1 MAKILVVE
9 DDRLVA
15 QAVVD
20 ALKYAQHTVEWVD
33 DGKEGL
39 DRLLLYHYDIAI
51 LDLNLPTISGLE
63 IAQSYRASGGMLPLL
78 MLTGRSDITDK
89 ESGFDSG
96 VDDYLTKPFE
106 VRELIARIRVLLR
119 RPQQTVPDSITI
131 GDLSLNTREGTA
143 TFHGKEVR
151 LLKKERTILEFLM
164 RHPNQIFSVQELLNR
179 LWSSESDSSEDAVRQ
194 CIARL
199 RSKLSEGE
207 QQGPIITVKGLG
219 YKITTSAPQ
228 RE

>member
-20 ALKYAQHTVEWVD
+20 ALKFAQHIVECVD

-39 DRLLLYHYDIAI
+39 DRLLLYQYDIAI
-51 LDLNLPTISGLE
+51 LDLNLPSMTGIE
-63 IAQSYRASGGMLPLL
+63 IARNYRASGGMLPLL
-78 MLTGRSDITDK
+78 MLTGRGDISDK

-96 VDDYLTKPFE
+96 VDDYLTKPFD
-106 VRELIARIRVLLR
+106 VRELIARVRVLLR
-119 RPQQTVPDSITI
+119 RPQQTLPDSITI
-131 GDLSLNTREGTA
+131 GNLSLNVREGTA

-151 LLKKERTILEFLM
+151 LLKKERTVLEFLM

-207 QQGPIITVKGLG
+207 NTGPIVTVKGLG
-219 YKITTSAPQ
+219 YKIADANPKL
-228 RE
+228 

>member
-20 ALKYAQHTVEWVD
+20 ALKFAQHIVECVD

-39 DRLLLYHYDIAI
+39 DRLLLYQYDIAI
-51 LDLNLPTISGLE
+51 LDLNLPSIPGIE
-63 IAQSYRASGGMLPLL
+63 IARNYRASGGMLPLL
-78 MLTGRSDITDK
+78 MLTGRGDISDK

-96 VDDYLTKPFE
+96 VDDYLTKPFD
-106 VRELIARIRVLLR
+106 VRELIARVRVLLR
-119 RPQQTVPDSITI
+119 RPQQTLPDLITI
-131 GDLSLNTREGTA
+131 GNLSLNVREGTA

-151 LLKKERTILEFLM
+151 LLKKERTVLEFLM

-207 QQGPIITVKGLG
+207 NTGPIVTVKGLG
-219 YKITTSAPQ
+219 YKIADANPKL
-228 RE
+228 

>member
-20 ALKYAQHTVEWVD
+20 ALKFAQHIVECVD

-39 DRLLLYHYDIAI
+39 DRLLLYQYDIAI
-51 LDLNLPTISGLE
+51 LDLNLPSMTGIE
-63 IAQSYRASGGMLPLL
+63 IARNYRASGGMLPLL
-78 MLTGRSDITDK
+78 MLTGRGDISDK

-96 VDDYLTKPFE
+96 VDDYLTKPFD
-106 VRELIARIRVLLR
+106 VRELIARVRVLLR
-119 RPQQTVPDSITI
+119 RPQQTLPDLITI
-131 GDLSLNTREGTA
+131 GNLSLNVREGTA

-151 LLKKERTILEFLM
+151 LLKKERTVLEFLM

-207 QQGPIITVKGLG
+207 NTGPIVTVKGLG
-219 YKITTSAPQ
+219 YKIADANPKL
-228 RE
+228 

>member
-20 ALKYAQHTVEWVD
+20 ALKFAQHIVECVD

-51 LDLNLPTISGLE
+51 LDLNLPSMTGLE
-63 IAQSYRASGGMLPLL
+63 IARNYRASGGMLPLL
-78 MLTGRSDITDK
+78 MLTGRGDISDK

-96 VDDYLTKPFE
+96 VDDYLTKPFD
-106 VRELIARIRVLLR
+106 VRELIARVRVLLR
-119 RPQQTVPDSITI
+119 RPQQTLPDSITI
-131 GDLSLNTREGTA
+131 GNLSLNVREGTA
-143 TFHGKEVR
+143 TFHDKEVR
-151 LLKKERTILEFLM
+151 LLKKERTVLEFLM

-207 QQGPIITVKGLG
+207 QNSPIVTVKGLG
-219 YKITTSAPQ
+219 YKIADATPKL
-228 RE
+228 